1 MKKFMQ
7 THKVY
12 LTPLSPIHIGCGE
25 DFEPT
30 NYIIEQD
37 LLYYFEPSKLNI
49 NSQSDNFRELFSL
62 ASKGDYEG
70 VKKFFIKNKNLIL
83 DSYISNYQALIPAEF
98 KNEWENK
105 SIIQNRLEIERNAYL
120 PHPFHQPYIP
130 SSGVKGAIATAV
142 LDYEHNKNAHIEREK
157 THNHLLEK
165 HIGLFKDSDFR
176 FIKFSDF
183 IPTNKNVLS
192 QVFYAVNFEKF
203 EDDLGGLSVRRECI
217 IDRQYRSFSS
227 DLTFTQDRNDN
238 FVYLKDTIID
248 RLNKYYTSTFKK
260 EMEILIVR
268 KLVSKQWFEEIL
280 ELLNGNNIA
289 LIRLGKNGSDSKVYQ
304 DKSIVRIKTKK
315 EHKRKQKPIFETLSE
330 STTIWLARENNKS
343 KEKVAF
349 GWALL
354 EFDTTS
360 ENKLLLDWCNK
371 KTKPIFNRNEFLSLQ
386 KQKQQ
391 EIKEIQEKE
400 RAEAEVK
407 RLAEQQAESEKQ
419 ALLNSLSDNQR
430 LVEAKLA
437 EWEKQE
443 KKQFT
448 VSPIFAEAKK
458 LLEEAQQWNKD
469 DRHYLYEKIDPT
481 KLNEGLQKYVDGL
494 SGFSNLKAKSAVE
507 FKKLRNKLVAE

>member
-1 MKKFMQ
+1 MEM
-7 THKVY
+7 
-12 LTPLSPIHIGCGE
+12 
-25 DFEPT
+25 
-30 NYIIEQD
+30 
-37 LLYYFEPSKLNI
+37 
-49 NSQSDNFRELFSL
+49 
-62 ASKGDYEG
+62 
-70 VKKFFIKNKNLIL
+70 LI
-83 DSYISNYQALIPAEF
+83 A
-98 KNEWENK
+98 
-105 SIIQNRLEIERNAYL
+105 
-120 PHPFHQPYIP
+120 
-130 SSGVKGAIATAV
+130 
-142 LDYEHNKNAHIEREK
+142 
-157 THNHLLEK
+157 
-165 HIGLFKDSDFR
+165 
-176 FIKFSDF
+176 
-183 IPTNKNVLS
+183 
-192 QVFYAVNFEKF
+192 
-203 EDDLGGLSVRRECI
+203 
-217 IDRQYRSFSS
+217 
-227 DLTFTQDRNDN
+227 
-238 FVYLKDTIID
+238 
-248 RLNKYYTSTFKK
+248 
-260 EMEILIVR
+260 R

-330 STTIWLARENNKS
+330 STTIWLAKENNKS

-391 EIKEIQEKE
+391 EIKAMQEKE
-400 RAEAEVK
+400 RAEAEAK
-407 RLAEQQAESEKQ
+407 RLAERKAEKEKQ

-458 LLEEAQQWNKD
+458 LLEEAQQWSKEE
-469 DRHYLYEKIDPT
+469 RHYLYEKIDPT
-481 KLNEGLQKYVDGL
+481 KPNEGLQKYVDGL
-494 SGFSNLKAKSAVE
+494 SGFSNLKAKSAIE

>member
-1 MKKFMQ
+1 MQ

-30 NYIIEQD
+30 NYIVEQD
-37 LLYYFEPSKLNI
+37 LLYYFEPSKLNL
-49 NSQSDNFRELFSL
+49 NSQSANFRELSAL

-83 DSYISNYQALIPAEF
+83 DSYISNYQALIPTEF

-120 PHPFHQPYIP
+120 SHPFHQPYIP

-142 LDYEHNKNAHIEREK
+142 LDYEHSKNSHIEREK
-157 THNHLLEK
+157 THNHLLER

-192 QVFYAVNFEKF
+192 QVFYAINFEKF
-203 EDDLGGLSVRRECI
+203 EDDVGGLSVRRECI
-217 IDRQYRSFSS
+217 IDRQYRGFTC
-227 DLTFTQDRNDN
+227 DLTFTQDGYYN

-248 RLNKYYTSTFKK
+248 RLNKYYISSFKK
-260 EMEILIVR
+260 EMEMLIER

-280 ELLNGNNIA
+280 SLLNGNNIA

-315 EHKRKQKPIFETLSE
+315 EHKRKQKPVFETLPE
-330 STTIWLARENNKS
+330 STTIWLAKENNKS
-343 KEKVAF
+343 REKVAF

-371 KTKPIFNRNEFLSLQ
+371 KPKPTFNRKEFLLLQ
-386 KQKQQ
+386 KQQK
-391 EIKEIQEKE
+391 IKAIQEKE
-400 RAEAEVK
+400 QAEAEAK
-407 RLAEQQAESEKQ
+407 RLAEQQAEAEKQ
-419 ALLNSLSDNQR
+419 ALLHSLSNNQR
-430 LVEAKLA
+430 LVMDFV
-437 EWEKQE
+437 EKVQTTRE
-443 KKQFT
+443 RQADNT
-448 VSPIFAEAKK
+448 GST
-458 LLEEAQQWNKD
+458 LLKEAQALIESAVKNWDVSDRKFVQAQITLDLLKSKVDFKKKD
-469 DRHYLYEKIDPT
+469 TEK
-481 KLNEGLQKYVDGL
+481 
-494 SGFSNLKAKSAVE
+494 NLKKS
-507 FKKLRNKLVAE
+507 LNKLVTE

>member
-1 MKKFMQ
+1 M
-7 THKVY
+7 
-12 LTPLSPIHIGCGE
+12 
-25 DFEPT
+25 
-30 NYIIEQD
+30 
-37 LLYYFEPSKLNI
+37 
-49 NSQSDNFRELFSL
+49 
-62 ASKGDYEG
+62 
-70 VKKFFIKNKNLIL
+70 
-83 DSYISNYQALIPAEF
+83 
-98 KNEWENK
+98 
-105 SIIQNRLEIERNAYL
+105 
-120 PHPFHQPYIP
+120 
-130 SSGVKGAIATAV
+130 
-142 LDYEHNKNAHIEREK
+142 
-157 THNHLLEK
+157 
-165 HIGLFKDSDFR
+165 FKDSDFR

-203 EDDLGGLSVRRECI
+203 EDDLGGLPVRRECI

-227 DLTFTQDRNDN
+227 DLTFTQDRNYN
-238 FVYLKDTIID
+238 FIYLKDTIID
-248 RLNKYYTSTFKK
+248 RLNKYYISTFKK
-260 EMEILIVR
+260 EMEMLIAR

-330 STTIWLARENNKS
+330 STTIWLAKENNKS

-386 KQKQQ
+386 KQKQN
-391 EIKEIQEKE
+391 EIKAMQEKE
-400 RAEAEVK
+400 RVEAEAK
-407 RLAEQQAESEKQ
+407 RLAEQKAKEEKQ

-448 VSPIFAEAKK
+448 VSPIFAEAKN
-458 LLEEAQQWNKD
+458 LLEEAQQWNKEE
-469 DRHYLYEKIDPT
+469 RHYLYEKIDPT
-481 KLNEGLQKYVDGL
+481 KPNEGLQKYVDGL
-494 SGFSNLKAKSAVE
+494 SGFRNLKAKSAVE